1 LNGSYG
7 HSLGI
12 VFWGGFEKVE
22 TGEIHWLKWK
32 SVLSFLIVI
41 AIFYFLGRQFF
52 NNYNELSQYQWE
64 VRYQPFI
71 LSFIFLF
78 GNYVLEAWIWKKLLE
93 LFDVNLSISKC
104 FKIINLSQ
112 LGKYIPG
119 KFWIYM
125 GQFYLGGKEGVSKG
139 VILFSNF
146 FLLILLTIGGM
157 VVFNISYLLWPNVQW
172 GLALSLWI
180 LIVVVLLMLHPRI
193 SMRGVGIFKRWIRI
207 SVVQYPFV
215 KILYLFL
222 WVIVDWMIYL
232 LGFYLFLQ
240 SFYSVTFRE
249 LIIYAGIFSISSL
262 LGLYSLITPGGL
274 GVREGVQAYLMSMFV
289 PVSMAIFISI
299 FSRIWMTLAEVG
311 AAIFSLKIKQ

>member
-1 LNGSYG
+1 
-7 HSLGI
+7 
-12 VFWGGFEKVE
+12 
-22 TGEIHWLKWK
+22 
-32 SVLSFLIVI
+32 
-41 AIFYFLGRQFF
+41 
-52 NNYNELSQYQWE
+52 
-64 VRYQPFI
+64 
-71 LSFIFLF
+71 
-78 GNYVLEAWIWKKLLE
+78 
-93 LFDVNLSISKC
+93 
-104 FKIINLSQ
+104 
-112 LGKYIPG
+112 
-119 KFWIYM
+119 
-125 GQFYLGGKEGVSKG
+125 
-139 VILFSNF
+139 
-146 FLLILLTIGGM
+146 
-157 VVFNISYLLWPNVQW
+157 
-172 GLALSLWI
+172 
-180 LIVVVLLMLHPRI
+180 
-193 SMRGVGIFKRWIRI
+193 MRGVGIFKRWIRI